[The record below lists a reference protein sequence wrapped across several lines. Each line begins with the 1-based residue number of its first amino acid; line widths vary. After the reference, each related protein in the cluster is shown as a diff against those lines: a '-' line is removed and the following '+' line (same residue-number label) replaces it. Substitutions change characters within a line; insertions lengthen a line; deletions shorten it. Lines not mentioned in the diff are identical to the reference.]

1 MTIIASD
8 WLLLAVVLCVF
19 AWFAGKRIAA
29 ASLPVAVA
37 LAALAIYI
45 PTGSPRFTHP
55 PAGKYTV
62 LGARIDVDVAIY
74 ALLDDGKGEPR
85 YYRLPYST
93 SQANALQ
100 AAQDGAQE
108 GQGVQ
113 ATVDGE
119 GGVAYDGE
127 PPVSGEPPKVPEA
140 PAISIP

>member
-1 MTIIASD
+1 MIHASV
-8 WLLLAVVLCVF
+8 WLGLSLLLCFYSWL
-19 AWFAGKRIAA
+19 AGKR
-29 ASLPVAVA
+29 
-37 LAALAIYI
+37 LAALFLPLSVLIAAFALWV
-45 PTGSPRFTHP
+45 PTGSPRFTPP

-62 LGARIDVDVAIY
+62 LGAHIDVDVAIY

-100 AAQDGAQE
+100 AAQDGAE
-108 GQGVQ
+108 GGQGVQ

-127 PPVSGEPPKVPEA
+127 PPPTADEAPKVPEA
-140 PAISIP
+140 PALSIP